1 MIFLSAGEIPRKF
14 SADGVS
20 MGVMEPRGDETDEVL
35 VRRAQGGGR
44 GAFGCLAGRYRGMVR
59 AMAFLRTRD
68 DEAAEDLAQ
77 EALAKAWEKLST
89 LQEPGAFRGW
99 LQVIVINA
107 CRNWSRRRWPASLDD
122 LPEPPPDA
130 APGPLDGLLARERRE
145 LWRRALL
152 AIPEANRLPLI
163 MHVRGG
169 QSYEEIAR
177 QLDVPVS
184 TVEGRIHRA
193 RLQLRRLL
201 RNDAAELLG
210 EPRRYWQGEGD
221 TR

>member
-1 MIFLSAGEIPRKF
+1 
-14 SADGVS
+14 
-20 MGVMEPRGDETDEVL
+20 MGVMEPRGDETDSEL
-35 VRRAQGGGR
+35 VRRAQGGER
-44 GAFGCLAGRYRGMVR
+44 GAFDCLAARYRGMAR

-77 EALAKAWEKLST
+77 EALAKAWEKLPS

-107 CRNWSRRRWPASLDD
+107 CRNWSRGRQWPESLDD
-122 LPEPPPDA
+122 LPEPPPDP

-145 LWRRALL
+145 LWRKALL
-152 AIPEANRLPLI
+152 ALPEANRLPLI

-184 TVEGRIHRA
+184 TIEGRIHRA

-210 EPRRYWQGEGD
+210 EPRRHWQGEGN
-221 TR
+221 TP